1 MIASLLLAVGATL
14 GPLPADTTFQVPA
27 GSRVVIEHR
36 SGDIEIRGTRGREA
50 RALLDGESRGVG
62 VSSSSGTYRIDASR
76 IWEDVDAD
84 LSITLPADVDVEIHG
99 LEGDIRV
106 VGMAGRVAV
115 ETVESSVLID
125 GAGRVSALTVDGDVT
140 IRDVRDGVTVEA
152 GDGDVWIEDAAGPIR
167 AAGIDSDITLLN
179 VDSRS
184 VAISSV
190 DGDLLY
196 DGPVY
201 ANGSYELATH
211 DGSVTFTIAENEG
224 ARVSVSTF
232 DGSLI
237 PSFPITLRGGL
248 MPAAEFTIGDGSAR
262 VEIEVF
268 DGDIYLVRP
277 GARRPD
283 DR

>member
-1 MIASLLLAVGATL
+1 MIASLLVAVGATL
-14 GPLPADTTFQVPA
+14 GPLPADTTFQVPP

-36 SGDIEIRGTRGREA
+36 SGDIEVRGTRGREA

-62 VSSSSGTYRIDASR
+62 VSSSRGTFRIDASR

-84 LSITLPADVDVEIHG
+84 LSISLPADVDLEIHG

-106 VGMAGRVAV
+106 VGMTGHV
-115 ETVESSVLID
+115 ELESVDASVVLD
-125 GAGRVSALTVDGDVT
+125 GAGRVTAQTVDGDVT
-140 IRDVRDGVTVEA
+140 IRDVRDGVTIEG
-152 GDGDVWIEDAAGPIR
+152 GDGDVWIEDSAGPIR
-167 AAGIDSDITLLN
+167 VAGIDGDITLLN

-184 VAISSV
+184 VQLSTV

-201 ANGSYELATH
+201 PNGSYELATH

-277 GARRPD
+277 GERRPE